1 MEELIMTQMQFNLN
15 LDILKES
22 VMNSDIDAVIKASIV
37 LVLNS
42 VMEKERD
49 DHLQVGAY
57 ERSSDRFDSRNGY
70 YERDLI
76 LSIGRVTLKVPRTRK
91 GEFSPSLFEKY
102 ARCDQAF
109 VLSMLEMV
117 VNGVSTRKVKN
128 VVQQLCGESVSKS
141 FVSSLTEKLDPIV
154 QAWANRPLNTTYYP
168 YIFADAMYIKVRE
181 HQRVVPKAVY
191 IATAITG
198 DNRREVLGIRVDH
211 VESYDAWKAFLLHLQ
226 ARGVQSPKLFITD
239 AHAGLKKALKEV
251 FVGTVWQRC
260 TVHLKRNIFNV
271 MPKKGIEEEKL
282 GLKRIFEAVSVE
294 DARQF
299 RDEFLERFGDN
310 SKLEKAI
317 QILEDGF
324 EDAVQY
330 LNEPVRFQQYI
341 RSTNSLER
349 LNQEVRRREQVIR
362 IFPNTQSAFRLIGA
376 VLMQVNEEQ
385 AMKQITRGK
394 PGKNKPIH
402 LQNIVGMPIS
412 N

>member
-1 MEELIMTQMQFNLN
+1 VEELIMTQFQFNLN
-15 LDILKES
+15 LDHLKES

-42 VMEKERD
+42 LMEKERD
-49 DHLQVGAY
+49 DYLQVGAY
-57 ERSSDRFDSRNGY
+57 QRSSDRFDSRNGY

-128 VVQQLCGESVSKS
+128 IVQQLCGESVSKS
-141 FVSSLTEKLDPIV
+141 FVSSLTEKLDPV
-154 QAWANRPLNTTYYP
+154 VHAWANRPLNTTYYP

-181 HQRVVPKAVY
+181 HHRVVPKAVY
-191 IATAITG
+191 IATAITEE
-198 DNRREVLGIRVDH
+198 NRREVLGIRVDH

-226 ARGVQSPKLFITD
+226 SRGVQSPKLFITD

-271 MPKKGIEEEKL
+271 LPKKGVDEEKL

-294 DARQF
+294 DARKF
-299 RDEFLERFGDN
+299 KDEFIDRYEEN
-310 SKLEKAI
+310 SKLQKAI

-324 EDAVQY
+324 EDAIQY

-362 IFPNTQSAFRLIGA
+362 IFPNTQSAFRMIGA

-385 AMKQITRGK
+385 AMKKIVRGK
-394 PGKNKPIH
+394 TGK
-402 LQNIVGMPIS
+402 
-412 N
+412 